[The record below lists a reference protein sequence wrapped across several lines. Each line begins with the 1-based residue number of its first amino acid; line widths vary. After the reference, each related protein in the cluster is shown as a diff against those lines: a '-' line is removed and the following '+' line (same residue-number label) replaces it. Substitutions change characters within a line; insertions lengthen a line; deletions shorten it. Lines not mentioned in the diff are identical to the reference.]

1 MTMEEI
7 LNKARDVAA
16 GAERKTTELVGKTKI
31 KMEISS
37 IQKQLAAV
45 FEGIGRLEFD
55 AASSGEDIT
64 VLKAEAFETVRELQ
78 KELEKQYDRWY
89 DMNGAVRCGACDAV
103 NEGDAAFCKKCGKT
117 L

>member
-7 LNKARDVAA
+7 LNKAREVAE
-16 GAERKTTELVGKTKI
+16 GAERKTTEFVGKTKI

-64 VLKAEAFETVRELQ
+64 ALKEEAFETVRALQ
-78 KELEKQYDRWY
+78 KELETQYDRLY
-89 DMNGAVRCGACDAV
+89 GMNGAVRCGACEAV
-103 NEGDAAFCKKCGKT
+103 NEGDAAFCKKCGKP

>member
-1 MTMEEI
+1 MTMEEF
-7 LNKARDVAA
+7 LSKARDAA
-16 GAERKTTELVGKTKI
+16 QSAERKTTELVGKTRI

-37 IQKQLAAV
+37 LQKQLAAM

-64 VLKAEAFETVRELQ
+64 ALKEEAFETVRELQ
-78 KELEKQYDRWY
+78 KELEAQYDRLY
-89 DMNGAVRCGACDAV
+89 DMNGAVRCAACGAV
-103 NEGDAAFCKKCGKT
+103 NEGDAAFCKKCGKN